1 MGLVDLYS
9 VYICFLSWCDLLGW
23 GPTGAVHKFSLQ
35 HVLKSKKKKKKKSPP
50 VASALEP
57 FKSNVRANTLSRITG
72 TEVADKMKCTQTKEA
87 GDK

>member
-23 GPTGAVHKFSLQ
+23 GHTGAVHKFSLQ
-35 HVLKSKKKKKKKSPP
+35 QVLKSKKKNHHLWLLFLNLS
-50 VASALEP
+50 
-57 FKSNVRANTLSRITG
+57 KSNVRTKTLSRITG

-87 GDK
+87 GEK

>member
-1 MGLVDLYS
+1 MGLVGLYS
-9 VYICFLSWCDLLGW
+9 VYICFLAWCDFLGW

-35 HVLKSKKKKKKKSPP
+35 HVLKSKKKKKNHHLWPLLLNLS
-50 VASALEP
+50 
-57 FKSNVRANTLSRITG
+57 KSNVRANTLSRITG

>member
-1 MGLVDLYS
+1 MGLVDPYS

-35 HVLKSKKKKKKKSPP
+35 HVLKSKKKKKKNHHLWPLLWNLS
-50 VASALEP
+50 
-57 FKSNVRANTLSRITG
+57 KSNVRVNTLSRITG

>member
-35 HVLKSKKKKKKKSPP
+35 HVLKSKKKKKKK
-50 VASALEP
+50 
-57 FKSNVRANTLSRITG
+57 KITTCG
-72 TEVADKMKCTQTKEA
+72 LCS
-87 GDK
+87 

>member
-1 MGLVDLYS
+1 MGLVDPYS

-57 FKSNVRANTLSRITG
+57 FQKQCQS
-72 TEVADKMKCTQTKEA
+72 
-87 GDK
+87 